1 MTTGLMVRPEI
12 KIRRAPSYEPPY
24 DDQRHPES
32 WVGGGVQLALE
43 LSPAAPAGRQP
54 SGAGRQPSGARGQG
68 PVPREAR
75 VGASPASRSAAV
87 QFVHSCLEILNGYRP
102 ATHVRSLS
110 TPASSL
116 EVTQSLA
123 QGARKLGRVLR
134 GPAGGRPGQLAK
146 LKRMR
151 VCEPRAGVAEVAAVI
166 GTATRGWAVA
176 FRIEHHRGTW
186 LCSTVHVL

>member
-1 MTTGLMVRPEI
+1 MTTALMVRPGVTV
-12 KIRRAPSYEPPY
+12 RRAPSYEPPY

-32 WVGGGVQLALE
+32 WVGGGLQLALE
-43 LSPAAPAGRQP
+43 LSPVGPAQRGTAA
-54 SGAGRQPSGARGQG
+54 ARHGTVAARDG
-68 PVPREAR
+68 TVAREAR
-75 VGASPASRSAAV
+75 VGASPAGRSAAV
-87 QFVHSCLEILNGYRP
+87 QFAHSCLEILNGYRP
-102 ATHVRSLS
+102 ATHARSLS

-116 EVTQSLA
+116 EVTQALA
-123 QGARKLGRVLR
+123 QGARKLRRVLR
-134 GPAGGRPGQLAK
+134 GPAPGRPVQLAK

-176 FRIEHHRGTW
+176 FRIEHHGGTW

>member
-1 MTTGLMVRPEI
+1 MTTALMVRPEI

-54 SGAGRQPSGARGQG
+54 SVARGQG
-68 PVPREAR
+68 PAPREAR
-75 VGASPASRSAAV
+75 VGASPASRFAAV

-102 ATHVRSLS
+102 ATHARSLS

-123 QGARKLGRVLR
+123 QGARKLRRVLR
-134 GPAGGRPGQLAK
+134 GASPGRPGQLAK